1 MKPPCGTLGEV
12 VGAIL
17 SVSLEVFGGRI
28 LNVQVPDCPRK
39 VGLTLMVEGR
49 LLSDT
54 DLDVVRVTGLPLKNA
69 EAGTV
74 TVVFACVWLV
84 GLDDVT
90 VMGPVLL

>member
-12 VGAIL
+12 VGVIL
-17 SVSLEVFGGRI
+17 SVSVEVFGGRI

-49 LLSDT
+49 LLSD
-54 DLDVVRVTGLPLKNA
+54 VVRVTGLPLKNA

-74 TVVFACVWLV
+74 IVFACVWLV